1 MNYQKMLNAR
11 KMRIKAFVET
21 GLYSLEDIA
30 AFFYTLPDYV
40 RIDIEKMGYSVEL
53 LPHSDNPDIKKMIHD
68 RNQIFW
74 NDLVEMTTDE
84 VLEKHGLPIV
94 PYEFP
99 KIRDNFPCREY
110 KALWEGLRFEN
121 LPTYLNESRSQVI
134 ATLRKYGYSD
144 LESYRE
150 IRKLG
155 KQERREAMI
164 SEVLGYMEE
173 HIKPPKIQSIL
184 GITSG
189 EFTRLKELLIEY
201 GALDTKGHLIKQTSI
216 IGEGIWRGLNQRQIA
231 YFLDISDDIVFHV
244 CKDNH
249 FIENAKNDLNM
260 QKDTPFGFRKK
271 ELKEKVYIMHKYEGW
286 TQQEIAD
293 HFRLSRATINSYIKY
308 YKANNPIKFDQ
319 TYLVRLRN
327 QREGKREVAEKLKS
341 DILLLHDCGCSISEI
356 AKCVNR
362 SEGIV
367 FRYMYQML
375 LNEQIDSMQSEHYL
389 KPSHAAIN
397 ERRGQVL
404 DLKLNGERVK
414 DIQKKIKVSQPTL
427 LNDRKILQASLQAY
441 YPKALKEIKEIRAG
455 KNLKDY
461 ETYATPTPSRPYAT
475 AVLGM
480 HYVKKQEIEKALKE
494 YEDKID
500 IARDE

>member
-1 MNYQKMLNAR
+1 MNYQNVINTR
-11 KMRIKAFVET
+11 KRQIKAFVEL
-21 GLYSLEDIA
+21 GDYSLNDIA
-30 AFFYTLPDYV
+30 EFFYTIPDYI
-40 RIDIEKMGYSVEL
+40 RIDIEKMGYSVDMLPYSSATSIESL
-53 LPHSDNPDIKKMIHD
+53 LQY
-68 RNQIFW
+68 RNHKVIE
-74 NDLVEMTTDE
+74 DLVTLSIDD
-84 VLEKHGLPIV
+84 VLEKYGLAMI
-94 PYEFP
+94 PYELP
-99 KIRDNFPCREY
+99 KERTDFPCKEY
-110 KALWEGLRFEN
+110 KALWDGYEFCD
-121 LPTYLNESRSQVI
+121 LPGYLNESRFQVI

-231 YFLDISDDIVFHV
+231 YFLDISDDIVFHI

-308 YKANNPIKFDQ
+308 YKANNPIEFDQ

-375 LNEQIDSMQSEHYL
+375 LDEQIDSMQSEHYL

-404 DLKLNGERVK
+404 DLKLNGERAK
-414 DIQKKIKVSQPTL
+414 DIQEKVKVSAQTVL
-427 LNDRKILQASLQAY
+427 RDRKVLQASLQAY
-441 YPKALKEIKEIRAG
+441 YPKALKEIKKIRSG
-455 KNLKDY
+455 EELKDY
-461 ETYATPTPSRPYAT
+461 ETYATPSPSRPYAT